1 MILLG
6 LFYLTGLAAI
16 ITLIFRWFLSAR
28 GPWGSFWT
36 FFTIVLLAI
45 LASDLWIGPIGPY
58 YADVYW
64 LPPLIVGVLIA
75 FLLAATTPPGK
86 PLTRNEKLSN
96 ENLVEEKTSV
106 VVGRFFWFLI
116 VFLFIL
122 ILLGFLI
129 SLEQQ
134 DNLQN
139 FK

>member
-16 ITLIFRWFLSAR
+16 ITFIFRKFLSAR

-36 FFTIVLLAI
+36 FFTIVLLAV

-75 FLLAATTPPGK
+75 FLLSATTPPGK
-86 PLTRNEKLSN
+86 PLTRNEKLSG
-96 ENLVEEKTSV
+96 EKLEGQETAV
-106 VVGRFFWFLI
+106 VIGNFFWFLL
-116 VFLFIL
+116 VLML
-122 ILLGFLI
+122 ILVVLGFLI
-129 SLEQQ
+129 SLEQTG
-134 DNLQN
+134 
-139 FK
+139 